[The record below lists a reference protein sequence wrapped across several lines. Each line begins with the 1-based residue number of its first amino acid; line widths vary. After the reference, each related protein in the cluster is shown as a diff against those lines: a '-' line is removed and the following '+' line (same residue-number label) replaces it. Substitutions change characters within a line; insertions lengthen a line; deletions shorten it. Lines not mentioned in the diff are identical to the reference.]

1 MMTATENSGKE
12 RFMSVV
18 QRKRQ
23 PSCMNGVQKK
33 SQAIFFVNNDNAG
46 MDQKA
51 RQALPDPIRGEEK
64 A

>member
-1 MMTATENSGKE
+1 MMPATENSGKE

-33 SQAIFFVNNDNAG
+33 TQAIFFVNTNNNRKG
-46 MDQKA
+46 IN
-51 RQALPDPIRGEEK
+51 PGGVEPEPVC
-64 A
+64 